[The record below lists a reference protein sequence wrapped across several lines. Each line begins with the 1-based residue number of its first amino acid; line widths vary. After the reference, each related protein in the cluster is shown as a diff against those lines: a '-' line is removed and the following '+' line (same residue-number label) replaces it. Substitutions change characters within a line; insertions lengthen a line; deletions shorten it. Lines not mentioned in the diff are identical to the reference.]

1 MAEDGEERIGRLER
15 LVESLAILAR
25 DASKRL
31 TSLEENVGKIDDRL
45 DKLIQLAISFD
56 ERLDSLR
63 EAQENSERKLAALAD
78 AQIHTEEVV
87 AELAVQ
93 QKHTD
98 GRLDALIDIVREMR
112 EGNPPPRS

>member
-1 MAEDGEERIGRLER
+1 MAEDGEERVARLER

-25 DASKRL
+25 DAGKRL

-45 DKLIQLAISFD
+45 DKLVQLAISFD

-87 AELAVQ
+87 AELVTQ

-98 GRLDALIDIVREMR
+98 RRFDALIDIVREMH
-112 EGNPPPRS
+112 EGNPPRQS